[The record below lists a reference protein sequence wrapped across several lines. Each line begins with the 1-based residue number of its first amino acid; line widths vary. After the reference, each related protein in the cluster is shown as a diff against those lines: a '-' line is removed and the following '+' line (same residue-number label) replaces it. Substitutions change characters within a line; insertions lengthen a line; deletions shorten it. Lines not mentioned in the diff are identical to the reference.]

1 MNGVP
6 VAVHVTAPPSPI
18 SHRTFDTLA
27 VAVTVTPPNDALRV
41 IGPNDCSDGASTHIH
56 NGKPTTPIEPG
67 RSSGT
72 IPIVIARNCICSTIV
87 WATTAGSTGA
97 AGPAGI
103 EADQNSPNG
112 FATPE
117 APIRHE

>member
-1 MNGVP
+1 MTSTSRCSIDEPDWGLNPDHWGR
-6 VAVHVTAPPSPI
+6 S
-18 SHRTFDTLA
+18 
-27 VAVTVTPPNDALRV
+27 TVRPWPRQKTR
-41 IGPNDCSDGASTHIH
+41 THIH

-72 IPIVIARNCICSTIV
+72 IPIVIARNSICSTIDC
-87 WATTAGSTGA
+87 ATTAGSTGA

-112 FATPE
+112 FATPGE
-117 APIRHE
+117 PIRHE